1 MKKFSFALALL
12 ALVTVISV
20 TVSSCEKDA
29 GKLPNI
35 AFITTAGYT
44 SSDVTKHS
52 GDTLMVGINASK
64 AEDADVL
71 KTFTVT
77 RKINTVS
84 ADIESTTLTGT
95 QADAYS
101 KSWSLVPTGA
111 VGDSVRY
118 TFTVVNKDGLTNAVT
133 FKVSLN

>member
-12 ALVTVISV
+12 FVVTVLSISLN
-20 TVSSCEKDA
+20 SCEKDA

-35 AFITTAGYT
+35 AFITTSGYT

-64 AEDADVL
+64 AEDKDIL

-84 ADIESTTLTGT
+84 TDIESTTLSGA
-95 QADAYS
+95 QVDAYS
-101 KSWSLVPTGA
+101 KSWSLIPTGS

-118 TFTVVNKDGLTNAVT
+118 TFTVVNKDGLTNAVS